1 MRNTKT
7 KKNRRILTAITNYF
21 IENIR
26 SYIFVA
32 IIFMLGIA
40 LSIIF
45 INNIDDSQ
53 KGEISTYITTFTNSL
68 KDGYTIDKGELL
80 TTSIWKNAILCI
92 IMWFAGSTVIGIPI
106 VLGIVGYR
114 GFCIG
119 YTVLALTFTYGTSNG
134 TIFFLSAMLLQ
145 NIIIIPCI
153 LSLAVSGLKLYKSI
167 IKDRRRENVKIE
179 IIRHTISSLL
189 ILIMLI
195 IASLIETYISTSLL
209 QMIIG
214 LFQQ

>member
-1 MRNTKT
+1 MRSTRTKNS
-7 KKNRRILTAITNYF
+7 KRILTVITNYF

-26 SYIFVA
+26 CYTFVA
-32 IIFMLGIA
+32 IIFILGVI

-45 INNIDDSQ
+45 MNNIDDSQ
-53 KGEISTYITTFTNSL
+53 KSEISTYITTFTNSL
-68 KDGYTIDKGELL
+68 KDGYTIDKGALL
-80 TTSIWKNAILCI
+80 TSSIWKNVILCI

-119 YTVLALTFTYGTSNG
+119 YTVLALTFTYGTGNG
-134 TIFFLSAMLLQ
+134 TIFFLTSMLLQ

-167 IKDRRRENVKIE
+167 IKDRRRENVKVE
-179 IIRHTISSLL
+179 IIRHTIFSMLV
-189 ILIMLI
+189 LIMLI
-195 IASLIETYISTSLL
+195 ASSVIETYISTSLL
-209 QMIIG
+209 QTVIG
-214 LFQQ
+214 LF

>member
-134 TIFFLSAMLLQ
+134 TIFFFSAMLLQ

-179 IIRHTISSLL
+179 IIRHTISSVL